1 MEIKMNNKRKVISLR
16 LGKLEEEVS
25 KICEK
30 ENLTESE
37 LLKKALV
44 EYLIKSRDVEEKTSV
59 VHFKVFHNRIDEIK
73 KRIEISLTV
82 SEIEALDELMK
93 ISIHSTMQSLIVG
106 ILRAYFLHSPV
117 FQINEVVNLKKAN
130 SELNSIGRNLN
141 QMSKLSNMNEV
152 FAEDVLTQN
161 ALNDLTKIIENHSQ
175 YVREV
180 INTATLRTK
189 FYKE

>member
-1 MEIKMNNKRKVISLR
+1 MNSKKKVVSLR
-16 LGKLEEEVS
+16 LGKLEEDVS

-30 ENLTESE
+30 ENLSESE
-37 LLKKALV
+37 LLKKALI
-44 EYLIKSRDVEEKTSV
+44 EYLLKNKNNEEKTSV
-59 VHFKVFHNRIDEIK
+59 INFKVSHNNADEIK
-73 KRIEISLTV
+73 KRVEISLTI
-82 SEIEALDELMK
+82 SEISALEELMK

-141 QMSKLSNMNEV
+141 QMSKLANMNEV
-152 FAEDVLTQN
+152 FAEDVLTQD
-161 ALNDLTKIIENHSQ
+161 ALNNLTKAIENHSE

-180 INTATLRTK
+180 VNIATLRTK

>member
-1 MEIKMNNKRKVISLR
+1 
-16 LGKLEEEVS
+16 
-25 KICEK
+25 
-30 ENLTESE
+30 
-37 LLKKALV
+37 
-44 EYLIKSRDVEEKTSV
+44 
-59 VHFKVFHNRIDEIK
+59 
-73 KRIEISLTV
+73 
-82 SEIEALDELMK
+82 MK

-141 QMSKLSNMNEV
+141 QMSKLANMNEV

>member
-1 MEIKMNNKRKVISLR
+1 MELKMNSKRKVVSLR

-30 ENLTESE
+30 ENLSESE
-37 LLKKALV
+37 ILKKALI
-44 EYLIKSRDVEEKTSV
+44 EYLLKTRNNEEKNSV
-59 VHFKVFHNRIDEIK
+59 INFKVSHNNADEIK
-73 KRIEISLTV
+73 KRVEISLTI
-82 SEIEALDELMK
+82 SEIEALEELMK

-141 QMSKLSNMNEV
+141 QMSKLANMNEV
-152 FAEDVLTQN
+152 FAEDVLTQD
-161 ALNDLTKIIENHSQ
+161 ALNNLTKAIENHSE

-180 INTATLRTK
+180 VNIATLRTK

>member
-1 MEIKMNNKRKVISLR
+1 MNSKRKVVSLR

-30 ENLTESE
+30 ENLSESE
-37 LLKKALV
+37 ILKKALI
-44 EYLIKSRDVEEKTSV
+44 EYLLKTRNNEEKNSV
-59 VHFKVFHNRIDEIK
+59 INFKVSHNNADEIK
-73 KRIEISLTV
+73 KRVEISLTI
-82 SEIEALDELMK
+82 SEIEALEELMK

-141 QMSKLSNMNEV
+141 QMSKLANMNEV
-152 FAEDVLTQN
+152 FAEDVLTQD
-161 ALNDLTKIIENHSQ
+161 ALNNLTKAIENHSE

-180 INTATLRTK
+180 VNIATLRTK